1 MCAYIYTIFV
11 CILLCIQVSR
21 LKEIIT
27 ELRQELSV
35 KRQEITDLKTIH
47 AEELTSTKNT
57 LEKQVCDLD
66 IILNS

>member
-1 MCAYIYTIFV
+1 MYAYTIFNAF
-11 CILLCIQVSR
+11 CYAYIQVSR

-47 AEELTSTKNT
+47 VQELTSTKNT
-57 LEKQVCDLD
+57 LEKQVC
-66 IILNS
+66 